1 MNITPFSFGKKIP
14 LMHCNVKDV
23 RHDKFAEVTL
33 SEYDC
38 KDYSDIQEVNDQ
50 CKRWE
55 FGFNIAD
62 DMNIKRMDYLK
73 GYEQYPTN
81 YYVMEDK
88 NKKIIGLCETVDFGN
103 DTNIEFIE
111 SKRNSGYK
119 YIGQAMLAMVGKI
132 LLNKGKENLCVAHS
146 YIEAVPFYIDKCGF
160 DSVKDDKHIFSLFMN
175 NQQIKDFIER
185 VQTKTNA
192 PIKEINE

>member
-1 MNITPFSFGKKIP
+1 MNINPICFGQKFPIMK
-14 LMHCNVKDV
+14 CNVKDE
-23 RHDKFAEVTL
+23 RHNKYAEVTL

-38 KDYSDIQEVNDQ
+38 KDYSDIKEVNEQ
-50 CKRWE
+50 CKHWE
-55 FGFNIAD
+55 FGFNFAD
-62 DMNIKRMDYLK
+62 DMNIKRLDYLA
-73 GYEQYPTN
+73 GREPYPAN

-111 SKRNSGYK
+111 AKRNSGYK
-119 YIGQAMLAMVGKI
+119 YIGQTMLAMMGKI
-132 LLNKGKENLCVAHS
+132 LLKRKGENLCVAHP
-146 YIEAVPFYIDKCGF
+146 YIEAVPFYTDKCGF

-185 VQTKTNA
+185 VQGKTNA
-192 PIKEINE
+192 PIKEITE